1 MSNNVKY
8 PELDARSCTLALMS
22 MMAPIQILK
31 RPEFQKVPA
40 NSFHPFEAALDGL
53 PDDAKTTKNPG
64 FTPEDILQ
72 LYNRYAAYED
82 AVCTACC
89 TPPGA
94 VGVTAVMVE
103 YLETKRSSFI
113 KFLEGNK
120 DIDEDADENIK
131 KSASSPYQRI
141 GVAVNE
147 EISDEKKTYITDVL
161 GLVQKID
168 FAMDSIESKD
178 DRKKA
183 EGLEVH
189 AFLLTLN

>member
-1 MSNNVKY
+1 LHSRAYVNDSPNSNSQATGIS
-8 PELDARSCTLALMS
+8 EGSGD
-22 MMAPIQILK
+22 
-31 RPEFQKVPA
+31 
-40 NSFHPFEAALDGL
+40 SFHPFEAALDRL
-53 PDDAKTTKNPG
+53 PDDAKTTKDRG

-82 AVCTACC
+82 TVCTVCC
-89 TPPGA
+89 TTPGA
-94 VGVTAVMVE
+94 AGVTVVMVE

-168 FAMDSIESKD
+168 FPMDSVESKD
-178 DRKKA
+178 DQKKA